1 MGVETEQAADLVV
14 VTVLVVTV
22 TVVGLGAAV
31 RMQEQA
37 LLSLDAG

>member
-1 MGVETEQAADLVV
+1 MGVATEQEAVFVV
-14 VTVLVVTV
+14 VTVLVVTT
-22 TVVGLGAAV
+22 TVVGLGAVV